1 MKNVVVERLL
11 FTVRSTQKA
20 LTLLADSATNDAI
33 AGSSV
38 RHSQSDVMKKTIAS
52 LLCAFALPLA
62 ALAASDLKEAKFTQ
76 VFNDVQIIASDKSI
90 KPAAV
95 NDLFDIP
102 DILRTGPSSRA
113 ELVAADRTITRVG
126 ANTIFSFDP
135 ANRTIDL
142 QQGSLLFHSDHGK
155 GGGTI
160 RTGAATASVLGTTII
175 VVTTR
180 NGGFKVLVLEGNSEM
195 SFANG
200 FRQHLKAG
208 QMIFVLPGGKPSPV
222 LLFRLDTQ
230 IKNSLLVKGFT
241 IPLTSLALI
250 QLAINDQ
257 NKLILSGQAVQT
269 GLLAGD
275 QGLLSIRDDVQT
287 SSSSSMAIPDQAQ
300 FMNGDL
306 VGASISAKTIVLQN
320 VNLIGPTVLDCATGL
335 LAPNPNS
342 NQSVKIGDVNFIG
355 GVTYYGSPAQYFIGR
370 GIAIGVAP
378 Q

>member
-1 MKNVVVERLL
+1 MFR
-11 FTVRSTQKA
+11 
-20 LTLLADSATNDAI
+20 
-33 AGSSV
+33 
-38 RHSQSDVMKKTIAS
+38 VMKKLIILFLGA
-52 LLCAFALPLA
+52 LALPLA
-62 ALAASDLKEAKFTQ
+62 ALAVSDLKETKFTQ

-95 NDLFDIP
+95 NDLFDMP
-102 DILRTGPSSRA
+102 DILRTGPASRA

-126 ANTIFSFDP
+126 ANTIFSFDQ

-175 VVTTR
+175 VVTTH

-195 SFANG
+195 RFANG
-200 FRQHLKAG
+200 FRQNLKAG

-230 IKNSLLVKGFT
+230 IKNSLLVNGFT

-250 QLAINDQ
+250 QQAINDQ
-257 NKLILSGQAVQT
+257 NKLILSGQEQDT
-269 GLLAGD
+269 GLLVGD
-275 QGLLSIRDDVQT
+275 SANVNGIQSFLSIRDDVQT
-287 SSSSSMAIPDQAQ
+287 SSGSSRGISDQVTI
-300 FMNGDL
+300 MNEDL
-306 VGASISAKTIVLQN
+306 TSFTTTSISAKTVVLEN
-320 VNLIGPTVLDCATGL
+320 VAFSGTVILNSAIPQ
-335 LAPNPNS
+335 LAPLPNTG
-342 NQSVKIGDVNFIG
+342 QPVQVGDVNFIS
-355 GVTYYGSPAQYFIGR
+355 GVTYNGSPAQYFIGH
-370 GIAIGVAP
+370 GITIGVA